1 MRASEVARWV
11 GGVLHGDDRTVR
23 AVAANDVAGADDLAF
38 ALGAPGDAGVLLAR
52 EPIAGRTVVVVG
64 DPKLAFAKALE
75 RLVPEVDSFRSSV
88 HPDARVAPRA
98 ILHPGVVV
106 GRDCE
111 VGNDTVLFPGVVLY
125 PRTSIGERC
134 RIHAGTVIGAD
145 GFGYQRTADGVAKMP
160 HVGRVRIEDDVE
172 IGALSTIDRAV
183 LGETVIGAGSKLDDH
198 VHVAHNCR
206 VGRGVVIAAQS
217 GLSGSVVVGDGA
229 VIGGQVGVVEHV
241 TIGAGARIGAQ
252 SGVHRDVPAGETWL
266 GSPARPIHETRR
278 VWAALRH
285 LPEMWKRR

>member
-1 MRASEVARWV
+1 
-11 GGVLHGDDRTVR
+11 VLHGHDRTVR
-23 AVAANDVAGADDLAF
+23 SVASNDDAGADDLAF
-38 ALGAPGDAGVLLAR
+38 AVGVPGDAGVLLAR
-52 EPIAGRTVVVVG
+52 EPITGRSVVVVA
-64 DPKLAFAKALE
+64 DPKLAFARALE
-75 RLVPEVDSFRSSV
+75 RLVPEVDSFRGSV
-88 HPDARVAPRA
+88 HPDARIAPRA

-106 GRDCE
+106 GRECE
-111 VGNDTVLFPGVVLY
+111 VGNDTVLFPNVVLY

-145 GFGYQRTADGVAKMP
+145 GFGYQPTSEGVVKMP

-206 VGRGVVIAAQS
+206 VGRGVVIAAQT
-217 GLSGSVVVGDGA
+217 GLSGSVVVGDRA

-252 SGVHRDVPAGETWL
+252 SGVHRDVPAGATWL
-266 GSPARPIHETRR
+266 GSPARPIEETRR
-278 VWAALRH
+278 TWAALRH
-285 LPEMWKRR
+285 LPEMWKKR

>member
-1 MRASEVARWV
+1 V
-11 GGVLHGDDRTVR
+11 GGVLHGDDRAFTSI
-23 AVAANDVAGADDLAF
+23 AANDAAGPDDLAF
-38 ALGAPGDAGVLLAR
+38 ALGQPGDAGVLLAGA
-52 EPIAGRTVVVVG
+52 PIPGRTVVVVA

-75 RLVPEVDSFRSSV
+75 RLVPEGESFRSNV
-88 HPDARVAPRA
+88 HPDARIAPRA

-111 VGNDTVLFPGVVLY
+111 IGNDTVLFPNVVLY
-125 PRTSIGERC
+125 PRTAIGERC

-145 GFGYQRTADGVAKMP
+145 GFGYQRTAAGVAKMP
-160 HVGRVRIEDDVE
+160 HVGRVRVEDDVE

-206 VGRGVVIAAQS
+206 VGRGVVIAAQT

-285 LPEMWKRR
+285 LPEMWKKR

>member
-1 MRASEVARWV
+1 
-11 GGVLHGDDRTVR
+11 
-23 AVAANDVAGADDLAF
+23 
-38 ALGAPGDAGVLLAR
+38 VLLAKA
-52 EPIAGRTVVVVG
+52 PVAGRTVVVVD
-64 DPKLAFAKALE
+64 DPKLAFALVLE
-75 RLVPEVDSFRSSV
+75 RLVPEGEGFRTPV
-88 HPDARVAPRA
+88 HPDARIGRGA

-106 GRDCE
+106 GEGCE
-111 VGNDTVLFPGVVLY
+111 VGDDTVLFPNVVLY
-125 PRTSIGERC
+125 PRTVIGARC

-145 GFGYQRTADGVAKMP
+145 GFGYAPTAGGARKIP

-183 LGETVIGAGSKLDDH
+183 LGETVIGQGSKLDDH

-206 VGRGVVIAAQS
+206 VGRNVVIAAQT
-217 GLSGSVVVGDGA
+217 GLSGSVAIGDGA
-229 VIGGQVGVVEHV
+229 VLGGQVGVVEHV
-241 TIGAGARIGAQ
+241 TIGAGARVGAQ

-285 LPEMWKRR
+285 LPEIWRGR